1 MCKRMPKKKALG
13 ALMRTQVVIAYHL
26 LPDPEAGY
34 EEPGAG
40 DYEERLA
47 DTARRA
53 RNHIRSLERLGY
65 HVQADPVLDPVTGEI
80 LTPAAV

>member
-1 MCKRMPKKKALG
+1 MASSYLPATALDFARFG
-13 ALMRTQVVIAYHL
+13 LLSLRGGVGDGQQVV
-26 LPDPEAGY
+26 
-34 EEPGAG
+34 
-40 DYEERLA
+40 ERSWV

-65 HVQADPVLDPVTGEI
+65 HVQADPVDPVTGEV